1 MSVRVRF
8 APSPTGPLHIGG
20 VRTALFNFLFAKK
33 NNGKF
38 ILRIEDTDRN
48 RYVPGA
54 EDHIKN
60 SLKWLGIEWDEGPDV
75 GGPFGPYR
83 QSERVNLYR
92 EYAELLVKKGHAYY
106 AFDTPEEL
114 EAFRERLRKAG
125 VPNPQY
131 NSITRQYMRNSL
143 TLPADEVE
151 KLINS
156 GTPYVIRIKVP
167 RNREIK
173 FYDVI
178 RGWVSFNSNELDDK
192 VLFKSDGFPTYHLA
206 NVVDDH
212 LMQITHV
219 IRGEEWIPS
228 TPIHVL
234 LYEFFG
240 WEKPQFAH
248 LPLILRPDGK
258 GKLSKRA
265 AIEAGFPVYAIKWTD
280 PQTNESN
287 EGFREIGF
295 IPEGL
300 INVLALLGWHPPEDR
315 EIYTLEELINYFELD
330 RVGKSG
336 AQFNF
341 EKAKWINQQHI
352 LRLSP
357 EKLYEYAEPF
367 LSEYF
372 SEGVD
377 RETLM
382 RALLVMR
389 ERGTTI
395 REILELTK
403 SVFYPP
409 ELNSVFEL
417 LPEWN
422 EQVRSA
428 LSEFAEVISKEET
441 DSHDISNK
449 IKEIAK
455 RWELKKGKFMLTIR
469 VALTGQK
476 AGPPLGE
483 LITLIGKEEVVRR
496 INRVLNAKEEGKQIQ
511 TK

>member
-20 VRTALFNFLFAKK
+20 VRTALFNYLFAKH

-38 ILRIEDTDRN
+38 ILRIEDTDRS

-54 EDHIKN
+54 EDHIKE
-60 SLKWLGIEWDEGPDV
+60 SLQWLGIQWDEGPDV
-75 GGPFGPYR
+75 GGPLGPYR
-83 QSERVNLYR
+83 QSERVNIYK

-114 EAFRERLRKAG
+114 EAFRERLRKSG
-125 VPNPQY
+125 IPNPQY

-143 TLPADEVE
+143 TLPAEEVNR
-151 KLINS
+151 LIES

-167 RNREIK
+167 RNKEIK
-173 FYDVI
+173 FYDVV

-212 LMQITHV
+212 LMEITHV

-240 WEKPQFAH
+240 WEAPQFAH

-265 AIEAGFPVYAIKWTD
+265 AIESGFPVYAIKWTD
-280 PQTNESN
+280 PQTKEENP
-287 EGFREIGF
+287 GFREIGF

-315 EIYTLEELINYFELD
+315 EIYSLEELIKYFELA

-357 EKLYEYAEPF
+357 KKLLEYAKPF
-367 LSEYF
+367 IQEYFPEGIDEDKLSEAM
-372 SEGVD
+372 
-377 RETLM
+377 LI
-382 RALLVMR
+382 MR
-389 ERGTTI
+389 ERGATI

-403 SVFYPP
+403 SVFEQPA
-409 ELNSVFEL
+409 LDKVLDLIN
-417 LPEWN
+417 EWN
-422 EQVRSA
+422 DQIKLA
-428 LSEFAEVISKEET
+428 LTDFLNYIET
-441 DSHDISNK
+441 GNIDPKQIPDK
-449 IKEIAK
+449 IKDIAK
-455 RWELKKGKFMLTIR
+455 NRELKKGKIMLTIR

-476 AGPPLGE
+476 AGPPLGQ
-483 LITLIGKEEVVRR
+483 LISLIGKDEVV
-496 INRVLNAKEEGKQIQ
+496 NRLKLVLDAKEERKQV
-511 TK
+511 

>member
-20 VRTALFNFLFAKK
+20 VRTALFNYLFAKR

-38 ILRIEDTDRN
+38 ILRIEDTDRS

-54 EDHIKN
+54 ENHIKE
-60 SLKWLGIEWDEGPDV
+60 SLQWLGIQWDEGPDV
-75 GGPFGPYR
+75 GGPLGPYR
-83 QSERVNLYR
+83 QSERINIYK

-114 EAFRERLRKAG
+114 EAFRERLRKSG
-125 VPNPQY
+125 IPNPQY

-143 TLPADEVE
+143 TLPAEEV
-151 KLINS
+151 KHLIES

-167 RNREIK
+167 RNKEIK

-212 LMQITHV
+212 LMEITHV

-240 WEKPQFAH
+240 WELPEFAH

-265 AIEAGFPVYAIKWTD
+265 AIEAGFPVYAIKWVD
-280 PQTNESN
+280 PQTKEENP
-287 EGFREIGF
+287 GFREIGF

-357 EKLYEYAEPF
+357 EKLLEYAKSF
-367 LSEYF
+367 IKEYF
-372 SEGVD
+372 PEGID
-377 RETLM
+377 EDKLLEAM
-382 RALLVMR
+382 LVMR
-389 ERGTTI
+389 ERGSTI
-395 REILELTK
+395 HEILELTK
-403 SVFYPP
+403 SVFEQPGL
-409 ELNSVFEL
+409 EKVIKS
-417 LPEWN
+417 LPERDN
-422 EQVRSA
+422 QIKLA
-428 LSEFAEVISKEET
+428 LEDFIAYIEAG
-441 DSHDISNK
+441 DIDIKQIPEK

-455 RWELKKGKFMLTIR
+455 SRELKKGKIMLTIR

-476 AGPPLGE
+476 AGPPLGQ
-483 LITLIGKEEVVRR
+483 LISLIGKDEVVNRLK
-496 INRVLNAKEEGKQIQ
+496 RVLNAKEERKQV
-511 TK
+511 